1 MTLQRR
7 KPSVLSV
14 VVSAVVLGTAVFAIS
29 GCSDDPFEY
38 TTWTKKLDDPNE
50 VERAVTQLERL
61 GDNRA
66 IPALGKSWER
76 QGRPDTILKVIIDLA
91 KPLTEQEAKANFKN
105 NDKAR
110 PAAWDKALP
119 ILTKAIE
126 DVDPANPRSVESAR
140 LAAESLGLSKVDGAL
155 DVLVAAAN
163 KPTDKQEVKQLR
175 GQAILSLGEL
185 GDPGA
190 VSVLNT
196 IIREEFVPSK
206 PEMHGA
212 AIIALGKLK
221 SPNAIPVLIESMYRL
236 PFFFKQVRRSL
247 VASGGTV
254 GDRMRSILEGSDTEV
269 NTLFTENSLGMYKG
283 DLGKDPL
290 PQAEWQKVSAM
301 DYYAAII
308 AGDLYD
314 PKAVPALL
322 KALARDPVPS
332 YFVDSAPGPVAH
344 NAVLDALRKIGSPEA
359 TKAVLDVWTVGK
371 NEDIKPIA
379 ANVYSFVSRDGSEK
393 VGKGSALDA
402 LGAIAEKND
411 ADQQF
416 RLEASVAYGRLARS
430 KDRIPLLIGQA
441 KRFKDESD
449 KAQKEADGPP
459 KAAYEK
465 QKAIYEAAK
474 ATLDAAKAEVAR
486 AGGPNKA
493 PVQMIEAS
501 TKAKVDFDKVKDP
514 FTAAKATWKALDDK
528 AKAYRGY
535 QRLYETHAA
544 RIEIAMHCKDDAAC
558 YGATLVPV
566 PAPEPDEDGKPKP
579 SKGPDIQAKCKADW
593 PAVSKRL
600 KDASSAIEVAK
611 YTDEEK
617 IEVCIAQIERALLEL
632 GKMGPKASSQLQV
645 LLYNVSSDDRL
656 VRQSILLTLP
666 KVAGKDCAECGAKL
680 DAAIKA
686 AAGKD
691 ALRELNF
698 ETQVLRSFFAGDAA
712 EAPAEEPK

>member
-1 MTLQRR
+1 MTLRQR
-7 KPSVLSV
+7 KLSVLSSLLV
-14 VVSAVVLGTAVFAIS
+14 GAIFMAAC
-29 GCSDDPFEY
+29 GGDEFY
-38 TTWTKKLDDPNE
+38 YGTWTKKLDDANE

-66 IPALGKSWER
+66 IPALGKAWER
-76 QGRPDTILKVIIDLA
+76 QGRPDTILKVVIDLA
-91 KPLTEQEAKANFKN
+91 KPLTEAEAKANYKN

-126 DVDPANPRSVESAR
+126 EVDPANPRSIESAR
-140 LAAESLGLSKVDGAL
+140 LAAEALGASKVDGAL
-155 DVLVAAAN
+155 EVLVAAAN

-196 IIREEFVPSK
+196 IIREEFSPAK

-221 SPNAIPVLIESMYRL
+221 TPQAIPVLIESMYRL

-247 VASGGTV
+247 VASGGEDV
-254 GDRMRSILEGSDTEV
+254 LKRMIQILEGTDQEV
-269 NTLFTENSLGMYKG
+269 NSLFSESSLDTYKG
-283 DLGKDPL
+283 DVGKDPL
-290 PQAEWQKVSAM
+290 PQGEWQKVSAK

-314 PKAVPALL
+314 QRAVPALL
-322 KALARDPVPS
+322 KAMARPPIPS
-332 YFVDSAPGPVAH
+332 YFVDSAPGPVQH
-344 NAVLDALRKIGSPEA
+344 NAILDSLRKIGLGSPEA
-359 TKAVLDVWTVGK
+359 TTAVLAAWTTGTHA
-371 NEDIKPIA
+371 DIKPMA
-379 ANVYSFVSRDGSEK
+379 ANVFSFVSKDGLEK
-393 VGKGSALDA
+393 TGKGTALDA
-402 LGAIAEKND
+402 LGDVAKQND
-411 ADQQF
+411 ADQNF
-416 RLEASVAYGRLARS
+416 RLEASVAYGRLAQS

-441 KRFKDESD
+441 KTYKEASD
-449 KAQKEADGPP
+449 KAQKEANGAP

-465 QKAIYEAAK
+465 QKVIY
-474 ATLDAAKAEVAR
+474 DAAKAKLDEAKAAVAR
-486 AGGPNKA
+486 KGGPNKA
-493 PVQMIEAS
+493 PVDLIEAN
-501 TKAKVDFDKVKDP
+501 TKAKVEFDKVKDP
-514 FTAAKATWKALDDK
+514 YTAAKATWKALEDK

-535 QRLYETHAA
+535 QRLFETHAA
-544 RIEIAMHCKDDAAC
+544 RIEIAMHCKEDANC
-558 YGATLVPV
+558 YAQTLVPV
-566 PAPEPDEDGKPKP
+566 PPEEKDEEGNVKRPKT
-579 SKGPDIQAKCKADW
+579 PDIQAKCKADW
-593 PAVSKRL
+593 PELSKRL
-600 KDASSAIEVAK
+600 KAASSEIDVAK

-617 IEVCIAQIERALLEL
+617 LEVCIAQIERALLEISKQ
-632 GKMGPKASSQLQV
+632 GKKASGVLPI

-666 KVAGKDCAECGAKL
+666 KVAERDCKPCGEKL

-686 AAGKD
+686 GQGKD

-698 ETQVLRSFFAGDAA
+698 ETQVLRSYFAGDVTEA
-712 EAPAEEPK
+712 EAPAEK